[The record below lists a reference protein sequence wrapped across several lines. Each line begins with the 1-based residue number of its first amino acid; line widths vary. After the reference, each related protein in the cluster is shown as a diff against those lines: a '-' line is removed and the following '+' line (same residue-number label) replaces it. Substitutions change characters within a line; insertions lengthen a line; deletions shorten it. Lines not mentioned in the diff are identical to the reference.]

1 MLQETYRTQ
10 VLPRLVEEFKLD
22 NLMAAPRV
30 TKVIVNMGIGDV
42 KDNKE
47 REKAIEEFASI
58 VGQRP
63 SLRPARKSIAGF
75 GIRKGDP
82 VGLSATLRGKRMYAF
97 LEKLTGVVL
106 PRLRDFRGVSRKSFD
121 GRGNYTLGIAENAV
135 FPEIDL
141 GRVSKVRG
149 LEVTIVTSTRDQKMS
164 ERLLEELGMPFEKDG
179 TQS

>member
-22 NLMAAPRV
+22 NPMAAPRV

-47 REKAIEEFASI
+47 REKALEEFASI

-63 SLRPARKSIAGF
+63 AIRPARKSIAGF
-75 GIRKGDP
+75 GVRKGDP

-106 PRLRDFRGVSRKSFD
+106 PRLRDFRGVSRSSFD
-121 GRGNYTLGIAENAV
+121 KQGNYTLGIAENAV

-149 LEVTIVTSTRDQKMS
+149 LEVTIVTSTHTRKMA
-164 ERLLEELGMPFEKDG
+164 ERLLEELGMPFEK
-179 TQS
+179 Q